1 VATPRFAVR
10 FLQPL
15 TVLLLAVIALGAF
28 PATGNAA
35 PRPPAPP
42 TPQTSAEAREQL
54 SHISEQAEIVSE
66 KYNDATVTL
75 KKRRAEYRAADR
87 QARAIQRQYA
97 ELGGQ
102 LKRVV
107 SAAYM
112 NVPFGQLTMMLTS
125 RSPGDF
131 VEQLST
137 LRLLA
142 VKRGTLIDKV
152 AQVRVAAL
160 RAQSRAQAALAAAQK
175 VSRDMAARDAD
186 LKRKKVQLET
196 LVQRLSTQE
205 RAALVSSASTTL
217 RASRSSP
224 RQPAPT
230 PTVGPASGAAKLAV
244 QRALDQIGD
253 PYSWG
258 AAGPDAFDC
267 SGLTMYSWAAAGV
280 ALPHSSSAQY
290 GVGVHISRSQVAA
303 GDLVFFYSP
312 IHHVGIAINNSQ
324 MVHAPT
330 YGQPVQIANI
340 DSSPYVGA
348 TRVG

>member
-1 VATPRFAVR
+1 MATPRLTVR
-10 FLQPL
+10 LYRPL
-15 TVLLLAVIALGAF
+15 TALVLAATTLGAF

-35 PRPPAPP
+35 PRPPAPR
-42 TPQTSAEAREQL
+42 TSTDAREQL
-54 SHISEQAEIVSE
+54 SKLGEQAEIVAE
-66 KYNDATVTL
+66 QYNDARVTL
-75 KKRRAEYRAADR
+75 AKRRAEYRAADR
-87 QARAIQRQYA
+87 QARAIQQQYV
-97 ELGGQ
+97 ELGRQ

-112 NVPFGQLTMMLTS
+112 NVPFGQMTMMLTS
-125 RSPGDF
+125 RSPGEF
-131 VEQLST
+131 VNQLST

-142 VKRGTLIDKV
+142 VRRGTLVNKV
-152 AQVRVAAL
+152 AEVRTAVL
-160 RAQSRAQAALAAAQK
+160 RAQSRAQAALAMQQK
-175 VSRDMAARDAD
+175 VTQDIAAKDAD

-196 LVQRLSTQE
+196 LVLRLTTQE
-205 RAALVSSASTTL
+205 RAALVSASSL

-224 RQPAPT
+224 RQPVPVVSGA
-230 PTVGPASGAAKLAV
+230 VSGAARTAV
-244 QRALDQIGD
+244 QTALAQVGD

-258 AAGPDAFDC
+258 SAGPGAFDC

-280 ALPHSSSAQY
+280 SLPHSSSAQY
-290 GVGVHISRSQVAA
+290 GVGMHISRSQVRA

-312 IHHVGIAINNSQ
+312 IHHVGIAISNSQ

-330 YGQPVQIANI
+330 WGQPVQVASI

>member
-1 VATPRFAVR
+1 VATPRLTVWFYR
-10 FLQPL
+10 PL
-15 TVLLLAVIALGAF
+15 TALVLAVTTLGAF

-35 PRPPAPP
+35 PRPPAPR
-42 TPQTSAEAREQL
+42 TSTDAREQL
-54 SHISEQAEIVSE
+54 SKLGEQAEIVAE
-66 KYNDATVTL
+66 QYNDARVTL
-75 KKRRAEYRAADR
+75 AKRRAEYRAADR
-87 QARAIQRQYA
+87 QARAIQRQYV
-97 ELGGQ
+97 ELGRQ

-112 NVPFGQLTMMLTS
+112 NVPFGQMTMMLTS
-125 RSPGDF
+125 RSPGEF
-131 VEQLST
+131 VNQLST

-142 VKRGTLIDKV
+142 VKRGTLVKKV
-152 AQVRVAAL
+152 AEVRAAAL
-160 RAQSRAQAALAAAQK
+160 RAQSRAQAALAMQQK
-175 VSRDMAARDAD
+175 VTQDISARDAD

-196 LVQRLSTQE
+196 LVLRLTTQE
-205 RAALVSSASTTL
+205 RAALVSASSL

-224 RQPAPT
+224 RQQPVVP
-230 PTVGPASGAAKLAV
+230 VVSGAVTGGAQTAV
-244 QRALDQIGD
+244 QTALAQVGD

-258 AAGPDAFDC
+258 AAGPSAFDC
-267 SGLTMYSWAAAGV
+267 SGLTLYAWASAGV

-290 GVGVHISRSQVAA
+290 GVGMHISRSQVRA

-312 IHHVGIAINNSQ
+312 IHHVGIAISNSQ

-330 YGQPVQIANI
+330 WGQPVQVASI

>member
-1 VATPRFAVR
+1 VATPRLIVR
-10 FLQPL
+10 LYRPL
-15 TVLLLAVIALGAF
+15 TALVLAVTTLGAF

-35 PRPPAPP
+35 PQPPVPR
-42 TPQTSAEAREQL
+42 TSTDAREQL
-54 SHISEQAEIVSE
+54 SKLGEQAEIVAE
-66 KYNDATVTL
+66 QYNDARVTL
-75 KKRRAEYRAADR
+75 AKRRAEYRAADR
-87 QARAIQRQYA
+87 QARAVQQQYV
-97 ELGGQ
+97 ELSRQ

-125 RSPGDF
+125 RSPGEF
-131 VEQLST
+131 VNQLST

-142 VKRGTLIDKV
+142 VRRGTLVNKV
-152 AQVRVAAL
+152 AEVRTAVL
-160 RAQSRAQAALAAAQK
+160 RAQSRAQAALAMQQK
-175 VSRDMAARDAD
+175 VTQDIAAKDAD
-186 LKRKKVQLET
+186 LRRKKVQLET
-196 LVQRLSTQE
+196 LVLRLSTQE
-205 RAALVSSASTTL
+205 RAALVSASSL

-224 RQPAPT
+224 RQAPAVP
-230 PTVGPASGAAKLAV
+230 VVSGAISGAAKIAV
-244 QRALDQIGD
+244 QTALAQVGD

-258 AAGPDAFDC
+258 AAGPGAFDC

-280 ALPHSSSAQY
+280 SLPHSSSAQY
-290 GVGVHISRSQVAA
+290 GVGMHISRSQVRA

-312 IHHVGIAINNSQ
+312 IHHVGIAISNGQ

-330 YGQPVQIANI
+330 WGQPVQVASI

>member
-1 VATPRFAVR
+1 VATPKHTVR
-10 FLQPL
+10 FLRPL
-15 TVLLLAVIALGAF
+15 TVLILAVVTLGAF
-28 PATGNAA
+28 PATGHAA

-42 TPQTSAEAREQL
+42 TPQTSAEARQQL
-54 SHISEQAEIVSE
+54 SQLSERAEIVSE
-66 KYNDATVTL
+66 QYNDATVTL
-75 KKRRAEYRAADR
+75 TKRRAEYRVAAQ
-87 QARAIQRQYA
+87 QARAVQQQYIA
-97 ELGGQ
+97 LGGQ

-112 NVPFGQLTMMLTS
+112 NVPFGQFTMMLTS

-131 VEQLST
+131 VDQLST

-142 VKRGTLIDKV
+142 VKRGMLVHRV
-152 AQVRVAAL
+152 AQVRAATL
-160 RAQSRAQAALAAAQK
+160 RAQSRAQAVLAAAQK
-175 VSRDMAARDAD
+175 VTQDMAATDAD
-186 LKRKKVQLET
+186 LKRKKVQLEA

-205 RAALVSSASTTL
+205 RAALVSTEPSP
-217 RASRSSP
+217 RASRSTP
-224 RQPAPT
+224 RQPEPT
-230 PTVGPASGAAKLAV
+230 PTVGPASGAAKVAV
-244 QRALDQIGD
+244 QKALDQLGD

-267 SGLTMYSWAAAGV
+267 SGLTMYAWAAAGV
-280 ALPHSSSAQY
+280 ALPHSSSSQY

-312 IHHVGIAINNSQ
+312 IHHVGIAISNSQ

-330 YGQPVQIANI
+330 YGQPVQIASI